1 MSKSRFGKRWW
12 LASALALGLVLGV
25 AVVAGVL
32 RHNAALSRARVGE
45 TGKPLLRVDRDLI
58 DLGQVPLGQWVE
70 AKFLLTNAG
79 DGRLRLAGAPYVRA
93 VAGC

>member
-1 MSKSRFGKRWW
+1 MSKSRLRRGRW
-12 LASALALGLVLGV
+12 LASALAL
-25 AVVAGVL
+25 AVVLVVALVTGVL
-32 RHNAALSRARVGE
+32 RHNDVLRRTRVGE
-45 TGKPLLRVDRDLI
+45 IGTPLLRVDRDRI

-70 AKFLLTNAG
+70 AQFLLTNAG